1 MGYATLY
8 GELCLNPPIRGSIAY
23 KWLVKIAE
31 EESLNPP
38 IRGSIAEDKTPYF
51 CFIIQYQSPYKG
63 FNRRRA
69 STTIIS
75 MITSINPPIRGSIDE
90 NAYLKLFR
98 FL

>member
-38 IRGSIAEDKTPYF
+38 IRGSIVAPLIEKVIDKF
-51 CFIIQYQSPYKG
+51 V
-63 FNRRRA
+63 
-69 STTIIS
+69 
-75 MITSINPPIRGSIDE
+75 SIP
-90 NAYLKLFR
+90 L
-98 FL
+98 